1 MITHNYIISTELFCI
16 TKSNQERT
24 NANAGIYLRAAFSH
38 NDLFLFCSL
47 SLLSTNLSGE
57 QETELRTFMA
67 KRLARGT
74 VYSGNGNIN
83 VLENVFPGDSALCYY
98 CLLRGGKESGD
109 SIEQQDMYDI
119 YLKNFYS

>member
-1 MITHNYIISTELFCI
+1 MLGFIWGLLFHIMIYF
-16 TKSNQERT
+16 
-24 NANAGIYLRAAFSH
+24 F
-38 NDLFLFCSL
+38 FCSL

-98 CLLRGGKESGD
+98 CLLRGGKESDD